1 MDTLKSTPPSDSP
14 KNYKCG
20 FVAIIGAPNAGK
32 STLLNK
38 ILGQKIAITSKKP
51 QTTRNRILGIA
62 NSKKSQIIFVD
73 TPGIHKAT
81 TLLNRKIVEQAIQ
94 AVKDVDLIIFMK
106 DVSSKKGKEAEEII
120 TRQLLQ
126 EKKDVI
132 LVLNKI
138 DLIKK
143 PALLPIIEQSR
154 EIYDFKTVIPISAQ
168 KGLQIDE
175 LLFETEKILPPGPP
189 LFPKDM
195 FTDVSERFLVQELIR
210 EKIFRN
216 TGMEIPYS
224 TAVTIDSFKNRKK
237 VIHIHATIHVNRKSQ
252 KGIILGKKGTMI
264 RKIGEKAR
272 FDIEK
277 MTNSKVFLELFV
289 RVTKD
294 WMRNERH
301 LSEFGY

>member
-1 MDTLKSTPPSDSP
+1 MTNKKTADPE
-14 KNYKCG
+14 NFRCG

-32 STLLNK
+32 STLLNH

-62 NSKKSQIIFVD
+62 NNPESQIIFLD

-81 TLLNRKIVEQAIQ
+81 TLLNKKIVEQAVQ
-94 AVKDVDLIIFMK
+94 AVKDVDLILFLK
-106 DVSSKKGKEAEEII
+106 DVSSKKGGEAEEII
-120 TRQLLQ
+120 IRQLLQ

-143 PALLPIIEQSR
+143 PDILPIIEQSK
-154 EIYDFKTVIPISAQ
+154 EIYNFKTIIPVSAK
-168 KGLQIDE
+168 KGLQIDQ
-175 LLFETEKILPPGPP
+175 LLAETEKILPTGPQ
-189 LFPKDM
+189 LFPSDI

-210 EKIFRN
+210 EKIFRL

-224 TAVTIDSFKNRKK
+224 TAVTIDSFQNRKK

-264 RKIGEKAR
+264 SKIGEKAR

-277 MTNSKVFLELFV
+277 MTNSKVYLELFV

>member
-1 MDTLKSTPPSDSP
+1 MMNNPE
-14 KNYKCG
+14 NFKCG

-51 QTTRNRILGIA
+51 QTTRNKILGIA
-62 NSKKSQIIFVD
+62 NNPSSQIIFLD

-81 TLLNRKIVEQAIQ
+81 SLLNRKIVAQAVQ

-106 DVSSKKGKEAEEII
+106 DVCSKKNKEAEEMI
-120 TRQLLQ
+120 TKQLFI

-143 PALLPIIEQSR
+143 ADLLPVIEQSR
-154 EIYDFKTVIPISAQ
+154 ELFNFKTIIPVSAK

-175 LLFETEKILPPGPP
+175 LLIETEKILPVGPQ
-189 LFPKDM
+189 LFPKNV

-210 EKIFRN
+210 EKIFRF

-224 TAVTIDSFKNRKK
+224 TAVTIDEFNIKK
-237 VIHIHATIHVNRKSQ
+237 KLIHIHATIHVNRNSQ
-252 KGIILGKKGTMI
+252 KGIILGKKGAMI

-272 FDIEK
+272 IDIET
-277 MTNSKVFLELFV
+277 MTGSKIFLELFV

>member
-1 MDTLKSTPPSDSP
+1 MMNNSK
-14 KNYKCG
+14 KFKCG
-20 FVAIIGAPNAGK
+20 FVAIVGAPNAGK

-62 NSKKSQIIFVD
+62 NNPDSQIIFLD
-73 TPGIHKAT
+73 TPGIHKAKG
-81 TLLNRKIVEQAIQ
+81 LLNRKIVAQAVQ

-106 DVSSKKGKEAEEII
+106 DVSSRKNKEAEEII
-120 TRQLLQ
+120 IKQLFL
-126 EKKDVI
+126 ENKGVI

-143 PALLPIIEQSR
+143 PAILPIIEQSR
-154 EIYDFKTVIPISAQ
+154 GMFNFKTIIPVSAK
-168 KGLQIDE
+168 KGLQINE
-175 LLFETEKILPPGPP
+175 LLLETEKILPVGPQ
-189 LFPKDM
+189 LFPNDV

-210 EKIFRN
+210 EKIFRL

-224 TAVTIDSFKNRKK
+224 TAVTVDAFNNKKK
-237 VIHIHATIHVNRKSQ
+237 VLHIHATIHVNRKSQ
-252 KGIILGKKGTMI
+252 KGIILGKKGAMI

-272 FDIEK
+272 IDIEK
-277 MTNSKVFLELFV
+277 MTGSKVFLELFV

-294 WMRNERH
+294 WMKKERH
-301 LSEFGY
+301 LTEFGY

>member
-1 MDTLKSTPPSDSP
+1 MMNNTSNSKDF
-14 KNYKCG
+14 KCG
-20 FVAIIGAPNAGK
+20 FAAIIGAPNAGK
-32 STLLNK
+32 STLLNH

-51 QTTRNRILGIA
+51 QTTRDRILGIA
-62 NSKKSQIIFVD
+62 NNEKSQIIFLD

-81 TLLNRKIVEQAIQ
+81 TLLNRKIVEQAVQ
-94 AVKDVDLIIFMK
+94 AVRDVDIILFMK
-106 DVSSKKGKEAEEII
+106 DVSSKKGREAEEII
-120 TRQLLQ
+120 ARQLVQ
-126 EKKDVI
+126 ADKDVI

-143 PALLPIIEQSR
+143 SAILPIIEQSK
-154 EIYDFKTVIPISAQ
+154 EIFDFKSVIPVSAK
-168 KGLQIDE
+168 KGMQIDK
-175 LLFETEKILPPGPP
+175 LLLEIEKILPQGNP

-210 EKIFRN
+210 EKIFRL

-252 KGIILGKKGTMI
+252 KGIILGKKGAMI
-264 RKIGEKAR
+264 RSIGEKAR

-294 WMRNERH
+294 WTRNERH
-301 LSEFGY
+301 LNEFGY

>member
-1 MDTLKSTPPSDSP
+1 M
-14 KNYKCG
+14 KNNSENFRCG

-32 STLLNK
+32 STLINQ

-51 QTTRNRILGIA
+51 QTTRDKILGIA
-62 NSKKSQIIFVD
+62 NSSNSQIIFLD

-81 TLLNRKIVEQAIQ
+81 SLLNRKIVAQAVQ

-106 DVSSKKGKEAEEII
+106 DVTSKKNKEAEEMIMK
-120 TRQLLQ
+120 QLFA

-143 PALLPIIEQSR
+143 SAILSIIEQSR
-154 EIYDFKTVIPISAQ
+154 TMFDFKSVIPISAK

-175 LLFETEKILPPGPP
+175 LLTETEKILPKGPP
-189 LFPKDM
+189 LFPKDV
-195 FTDVSERFLVQELIR
+195 FTDVSERFLVTELIR
-210 EKIFRN
+210 EKIFRF

-224 TAVTIDSFKNRKK
+224 TAVTIDEFNVKK
-237 VIHIHATIHVNRKSQ
+237 KIIHIHATIHVNRKSQ
-252 KGIILGKKGTMI
+252 KGIILGKKGAMI

-272 FDIEK
+272 IDIEK
-277 MTNSKVFLELFV
+277 MTGSKIFLELFV

-294 WMRNERH
+294 WTRNEKH

>member
-1 MDTLKSTPPSDSP
+1 M
-14 KNYKCG
+14 KNDPLSNSESFKCG

-32 STLLNK
+32 STLLNH

-51 QTTRNRILGIA
+51 QTTRDRILGIA
-62 NSKKSQIIFVD
+62 NNKESQIIFLD

-94 AVKDVDLIIFMK
+94 AVKDVDLIILMK
-106 DVSSKKGKEAEEII
+106 DVSSKKGKDAEELII
-120 TRQLLQ
+120 RQLNQ
-126 EKKDVI
+126 ENKDVI

-143 PALLPIIEQSR
+143 AAILPIIEQSKS
-154 EIYDFKTVIPISAQ
+154 IFNFKSVIPASAK
-168 KGLQIDE
+168 KGLQIDQLILE
-175 LLFETEKILPPGPP
+175 IEKILPKGPP
-189 LFPKDM
+189 LFPQDM
-195 FTDVSERFLVQELIR
+195 FTDISERFLVQELIR
-210 EKIFRN
+210 EKIFRL

-237 VIHIHATIHVNRKSQ
+237 VIHIHATIHVNRNSQ

-264 RKIGEKAR
+264 RNIGEKAR

-294 WMRNERH
+294 WTRNERH
-301 LSEFGY
+301 LNEFGY

>member
-1 MDTLKSTPPSDSP
+1 M
-14 KNYKCG
+14 KNDPLSNSESFKCG

-32 STLLNK
+32 STLLNH

-51 QTTRNRILGIA
+51 QTTRDRILGIA
-62 NSKKSQIIFVD
+62 NTKESQIIFLD

-94 AVKDVDLIIFMK
+94 AVKDVDLIILMK

-120 TRQLLQ
+120 IRQLTQ
-126 EKKDVI
+126 ENKDVI

-143 PALLPIIEQSR
+143 AGILPIIEQSKS
-154 EIYDFKTVIPISAQ
+154 IFDFKSVIPVSAK
-168 KGLQIDE
+168 KGLQIDQLILE
-175 LLFETEKILPPGPP
+175 IKKILPKGPP
-189 LFPKDM
+189 LFPQDM

-210 EKIFRN
+210 EKIFRL

-237 VIHIHATIHVNRKSQ
+237 VIHIHATIHVNRNSQ

-264 RKIGEKAR
+264 RNIGEKAR

-294 WMRNERH
+294 WTRNERH
-301 LSEFGY
+301 LNEFGY

>member
-1 MDTLKSTPPSDSP
+1 MTNKKQTISKDL
-14 KNYKCG
+14 KCG
-20 FVAIIGAPNAGK
+20 FVGIIGAPNAGK
-32 STLLNK
+32 STLLNH

-51 QTTRNRILGIA
+51 QTTRNRILGIS
-62 NSKKSQIIFVD
+62 NTKNTQIIFLD

-94 AVKDVDLIIFMK
+94 AVKDVDLILFMK
-106 DVSSKKGKEAEEII
+106 DVSSKKGQEAEEMII
-120 TRQLLQ
+120 RQLLQ
-126 EKKDVI
+126 ENKDVI

-143 PALLPIIEQSR
+143 PSILPLIEKSK
-154 EIYDFKTVIPISAQ
+154 EMFDFKTIVPVSA
-168 KGLQIDE
+168 KSGLQVDQ
-175 LLFETEKILPPGPP
+175 LLAEIEKILPPGPP
-189 LFPKDM
+189 LFPTDM
-195 FTDVSERFLVQELIR
+195 LTDVSERFLVQELIR
-210 EKIFRN
+210 EKIFRL

-224 TAVTIDSFKNRKK
+224 TAVTIDSFKNRRK

-252 KGIILGKKGTMI
+252 KGILLGKKGTMI
-264 RKIGEKAR
+264 SKIGEKAR
-272 FDIEK
+272 YDIEK

-301 LSEFGY
+301 LNEFGY

>member
-1 MDTLKSTPPSDSP
+1 MMNNLK
-14 KNYKCG
+14 NFKCG
-20 FVAIIGAPNAGK
+20 FAAIIGAPNAGK

-51 QTTRNRILGIA
+51 QTTRDRILGIA
-62 NSKKSQIIFVD
+62 NNPSSQIIFID

-81 TLLNRKIVEQAIQ
+81 SLLNRKIVAQAVQ

-106 DVSSKKGKEAEEII
+106 DVTSKKNREAEEMIMK
-120 TRQLLQ
+120 QLFS

-143 PALLPIIEQSR
+143 PAILSIIEQSR
-154 EIYDFKTVIPISAQ
+154 TMFDFKSVIPISAK

-175 LLFETEKILPPGPP
+175 LLLETEKILPVGPQ
-189 LFPKDM
+189 LFPKDV
-195 FTDVSERFLVQELIR
+195 FTDVSERFLVTELIR
-210 EKIFRN
+210 EKIFRF

-224 TAVTIDSFKNRKK
+224 TAVTIDEFNIRKK
-237 VIHIHATIHVNRKSQ
+237 LIHIHATIHVNRKSQ
-252 KGIILGKKGTMI
+252 KGIILGKKGAMI
-264 RKIGEKAR
+264 SKIGGKAR
-272 FDIEK
+272 IDIEK
-277 MTNSKVFLELFV
+277 MTGSKIFLELFV
-289 RVTKD
+289 RITKD
-294 WMRNERH
+294 WTRNEKH